1 MNTTPTGN
9 PRSSHKT
16 PSRTPTN
23 REPPSTRRSAVHTPL
38 DRTAPRD
45 ALNSIRRGLSASGGR
60 RNAPTP
66 HIANA
71 RRALHDRRTAL
82 FTPGKKRRQSLME
95 RRESPMGN
103 LRNLGRLL
111 APTSQV
117 ILSSSSSPLEKP
129 DITAIQEE
137 DEDDWDDDDLP
148 IDRPPRLS
156 LPIDQE
162 DDDDPEDE
170 PRPPRLSILPDDD
183 YTLQSVEFPRRE
195 DSTRPFS
202 RLSRASLG
210 SVRVSDILPNQEPTE
225 EVGDQSDFFPGLL
238 EDLQAEADNVEYER
252 YVSMN

>member
-1 MNTTPTGN
+1 
-9 PRSSHKT
+9 
-16 PSRTPTN
+16 
-23 REPPSTRRSAVHTPL
+23 
-38 DRTAPRD
+38 
-45 ALNSIRRGLSASGGR
+45 
-60 RNAPTP
+60 
-66 HIANA
+66 
-71 RRALHDRRTAL
+71 
-82 FTPGKKRRQSLME
+82 
-95 RRESPMGN
+95 MGN